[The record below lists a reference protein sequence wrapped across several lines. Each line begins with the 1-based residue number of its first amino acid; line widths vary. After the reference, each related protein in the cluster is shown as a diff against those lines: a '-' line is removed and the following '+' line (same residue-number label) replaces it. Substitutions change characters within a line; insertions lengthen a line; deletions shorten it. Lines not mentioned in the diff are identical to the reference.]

1 LGLKPTIDSFFD
13 KREEEFKSQ
22 NMKSLNKR
30 TSENIILTTITSVKK
45 QDISS
50 LENIYN
56 LLGHEVYS
64 IS

>member
-1 LGLKPTIDSFFD
+1 MGLKPTVDSFFD

-30 TSENIILTTITSVKK
+30 TSENLILTTITSIKK